1 MEGPHRQLVDI
12 GDRAVCVRVRGSGPT
27 VVLEAGGAGGAG
39 EGTTGA
45 YGDLE
50 ERLASFATVLTYDR
64 AGSGRSDGPAHRH
77 VAEMADDLDAVIQA
91 VGCATPVVVV
101 GWTSGG
107 LVAEMFA
114 ARHSDKV
121 AGLVLV
127 NPEEMPTESRLGRY
141 LLLIYGLVYVLV
153 SNVVIKLGLFRT
165 RTGRKLLQRWAA
177 SAGIGK
183 DASDYVE
190 RFLLSPPR
198 ARWSYVPVL
207 SQLFGGYARE
217 TTVAMRAAASLPD
230 MPVRV
235 LVPQVRRGSPRR
247 VEQLE
252 VAHRE
257 LAQRFPQG
265 ELIAVDGAGYYLP
278 IDRPDVVIE
287 TIRDVLG
294 LNSSTHTTLT

>member
-1 MEGPHRQLVDI
+1 MEGPHRQLVEI

-127 NPEEMPTESRLGRY
+127 NPEEMPTESGLGRY

-217 TTVAMRAAASLPD
+217 TAVAMRAAASLPD
-230 MPVRV
+230 IPVRV

-247 VEQLE
+247 VEHLE

-257 LAQRFPQG
+257 LAQRFPRG
-265 ELIAVDGAGYYLP
+265 ELIAVDGASYYLP

-287 TIRDVLG
+287 TVRDVLG
-294 LNSSTHTTLT
+294 LNSSTPTPLT